1 MATYTSHY
9 NLKKPAGTEDI
20 NVNDINGNAD
30 LTDSAIW
37 ATLTYHRT
45 LEASDN
51 MDLLASEG
59 TGIFTIGNYL
69 PQNAP
74 AGYTWSMLLQIK
86 RNDNFTHQY
95 IIKAE
100 AGAILVREYSGNP
113 SLWTSWKYLTGYVAR
128 QRINYGSN
136 SYVEYWKNG
145 NIGCVYIKY
154 SVSDGTLAAWSTKTI
169 AQIPAGFRP
178 LQETAVRAILD
189 RAGDEGTVGA
199 VNSSGNCI
207 IQTRYNSFDTSGN
220 VLQAYITYPVV
231 N

>member
-45 LEASDN
+45 LEESDN

-74 AGYTWSMLLQIK
+74 SGYTWAMVIQIK
-86 RNDNFTHQY
+86 RSDIFVHQY
-95 IIKAE
+95 IVKPS
-100 AGAILVREYSGNP
+100 AGAVLVREYSGSP
-113 SLWTSWKYLTGYVAR
+113 SVWGSWKYLSGYVAR
-128 QRINYGSN
+128 TRINYGSN

-145 NIGCVYIKY
+145 NIAQVYVKY
-154 SVSDGTLAAWSTKTI
+154 AVSDGTISAWSSKQLATL
-169 AQIPAGFRP
+169 PEGFRP
-178 LQETAVRAILD
+178 LQETDVMGIID
-189 RAGDEGTVGA
+189 RAGDEGAYAA
-199 VNSSGNCI
+199 VNSSGVVA
-207 IQTRYNSFDTSGN
+207 IQTRYNAFNTSGD
-220 VLQAYITYPVV
+220 VLQANVVYPIC